1 GRYSVSSGMSAKTGR
16 APRRTTALTVE
27 ENVNAGTITSS
38 PGPRSWRRAAISSA
52 CVQDVVS
59 RTRGAPR
66 SSSSTPW
73 ARREK
78 GPSPEMCRFATASRM
93 YSGAPAAAWGTL
105 KGTFIPA
112 TLAWGTAGAATAS
125 AGSPPPGPPAA
136 GQARQLLRQ
145 PDQVRHDEP
154 DHDDE
159 IGQERRSPEPIPD
172 RRQQQAEA
180 PDDGG
185 GHDQEVIVQV
195 GVDRDRL
202 GEQDQREAVRRRQE
216 HQALDEPVPGGGGTG
231 QAQRQAEGQR
241 HEGREDEVEHLPAA
255 AAIHRARPREG
266 LEDAREVARVPVEP
280 RPEDERA
287 PVGPISPPGGE
298 RARQQE
304 EPQPED

>member
-105 KGTFIPA
+105 KGTFMPA
-112 TLAWGTAGAATAS
+112 TLARGTAGIARPEPP
-125 AGSPPPGPPAA
+125 SP
-136 GQARQLLRQ
+136 GQSRQLLRQ

-159 IGQERRSPEPIPD
+159 IGQERRSPKPIPD
-172 RRQQQAEA
+172 RRQQQSEA
-180 PDDGG
+180 SNDGD

-202 GEQDQREAVRRRQE
+202 GEQDQ
-216 HQALDEPVPGGGGTG
+216 G
-231 QAQRQAEGQR
+231 
-241 HEGREDEVEHLPAA
+241 
-255 AAIHRARPREG
+255 
-266 LEDAREVARVPVEP
+266 
-280 RPEDERA
+280 
-287 PVGPISPPGGE
+287 
-298 RARQQE
+298 
-304 EPQPED
+304 